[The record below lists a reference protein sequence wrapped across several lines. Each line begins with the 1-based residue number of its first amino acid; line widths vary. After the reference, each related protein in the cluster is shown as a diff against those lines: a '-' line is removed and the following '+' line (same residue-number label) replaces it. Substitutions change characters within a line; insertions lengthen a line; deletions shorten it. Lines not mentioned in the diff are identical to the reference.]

1 MTKSLRIDSFSLK
14 ETLESGQFFS
24 FTKVEDSYLIHSHG
38 RLFFLSQKGD
48 LLFYEGIEKRF
59 LIRFL
64 RLEDDL
70 SQILVEID
78 RDPVIHQA
86 IQKYYGMRLIR
97 QDPWECL
104 LSFLCS
110 SAKSIPQIRTM
121 IESLCQISGEKIYW
135 KFHIGHRF
143 PEPFSIKSPLELKSI
158 RAGFRT
164 QALFLIHQQMD
175 RQKLLSLKKLP
186 YERARKELMKC
197 CGVGKKIADCVLLYS
212 LDFLQAFPM
221 DTWIKKGFQKFYF
234 KGQKISPK
242 RLERFVSN
250 YFGPYAGYAQ
260 LYLYHFWRNHFL

>member
-1 MTKSLRIDSFSLK
+1 MIRSLRIEPFSLK
-14 ETLESGQFFS
+14 ETLESGQFFR

-38 RLFFLSQKGD
+38 RIFFLSQKGD
-48 LLFYEGIEKRF
+48 HLFYEGIGKRF

-70 SQILVEID
+70 PRILLEID

-110 SAKSIPQIRTM
+110 PAKSIPQIRAL
-121 IESLCQISGEKIYW
+121 IESLCQISGEKICW
-135 KFHIGHRF
+135 KFYIGHRF
-143 PEPFSIKSPLELKSI
+143 PEPFSIRNPHELNSI

-164 QALFLIHQQMD
+164 RSLSLIHRQMD

-186 YERARKELMKC
+186 YEKARQELMKC
-197 CGVGKKIADCVLLYS
+197 SGVGKKIADCVLLYS

-221 DTWIKKGFQKFYF
+221 DTWIKKGLQKFYF
-234 KGQKISPK
+234 KGQKVSPK
-242 RLERFVSN
+242 SLESFVSN
-250 YFGPYAGYAQ
+250 YFGPHAGYAQ
-260 LYLYHFWRNHFL
+260 LYLYHFWRNHAS